1 MKTSAEKGLA
11 AFAAHTHARGQD
23 GGRRGV
29 GGDDL
34 HSMEGTRYR
43 RLILKLPYI
52 CALHETL
59 NYIVLVHVSFACER
73 SNMIACEKY
82 G

>member
-1 MKTSAEKGLA
+1 MHVIDLVTRKSGWEIIAPNLITLVAGLA

-34 HSMEGTRYR
+34 HSMEG
-43 RLILKLPYI
+43 
-52 CALHETL
+52 
-59 NYIVLVHVSFACER
+59 N
-73 SNMIACEKY
+73 
-82 G
+82 